1 MEHIPVLL
9 KEIIEIVEPQKRK
22 RIIDGTL
29 DGGGHAEALLKIM
42 PKNGM
47 LAGIDQDDEMLKRA
61 KNRMKGDK
69 RFHALYGNFSNIED
83 LTAPVMKNADAI
95 LFDLG
100 ISSIQLEDSG
110 RGFSFQKD
118 EPLDMRYDIH
128 GSFTAENAINTWN
141 EEKLI
146 EILKTYGEERFAR
159 RIAQRIIQARA
170 QKPIHTTFDL
180 VSVID
185 RAIPKRF
192 QSRRIHPATK
202 TFQALRIA
210 VNDELESL
218 KDGLAGAK
226 NILARRGRIAV
237 ISFHS
242 LEDRIVK
249 HTFREWAEE
258 GGFSVLTKKPIIPTE
273 EETAENPRARS
284 AKLRA
289 IEKK

>member
-1 MEHIPVLL
+1 MEHQPVLL
-9 KEIIEIVEPQKRK
+9 KEIIEILEPQKRK

-29 DGGGHAEALLKIM
+29 DGGGHAEAMVRLM
-42 PKNGM
+42 PKDGM

-61 KNRMKGDK
+61 RNRIKGDK
-69 RFHALYGNFSNIED
+69 RFHTLYGNFSNIEE
-83 LTAPVMKNADAI
+83 LSAPVMKHADAI

-100 ISSIQLEDSG
+100 ISSIQFEGSG

-141 EEKLI
+141 ENKLA

-159 RIAQRIIQARA
+159 RIARKIVDARVQR
-170 QKPIHTTFDL
+170 PIYTTFDL
-180 VSVID
+180 VDIID
-185 RAIPKRF
+185 RAIPKKF
-192 QSRRIHPATK
+192 QSKRIHPATK

-210 VNDELESL
+210 VNDELQSL
-218 KDGLAGAK
+218 EDGLAGAK
-226 NILARRGRIAV
+226 NILARHGRIAV

-249 HTFREWAEE
+249 HAFRRWAQE
-258 GGFSVLTKKPIIPTE
+258 GEFTILTKKPIIPTE
-273 EETAENPRARS
+273 QEIAKNPRARS

>member
-1 MEHIPVLL
+1 MEHIPVFLQEVI
-9 KEIIEIVEPQKRK
+9 EIIGPQKRK

-29 DGGGHAEALLKIM
+29 DGGGHAEAILKVM
-42 PKNGM
+42 PKDGV

-69 RFHALYGNFSNIED
+69 RFHALYGNFSNIEE
-83 LTAPVMKNADAI
+83 LTAPIMKNADAI

-128 GSFTAENAINTWN
+128 GSFTAENAINRWN
-141 EEKLI
+141 EDKLV

-159 RIAQRIIQARA
+159 RIAQRIVEARA
-170 QKPIHTTFDL
+170 KKPIHTTFDL
-180 VSVID
+180 VGIID

-210 VNDELESL
+210 VNDELQSL

-237 ISFHS
+237 ITFHS

-249 HTFREWAEE
+249 HTFRGWVGE
-258 GGFSVLTKKPIIPTE
+258 GGFTILTKKPIIPTE
-273 EETAENPRARS
+273 QETAENPRARS